1 MESIENGPKPTTFPL
16 KKLPFVALRH
26 VIQVMEI
33 DEIVKTAITSKYMET
48 IVKKCYIRIGST
60 EISFNGENTVI
71 FIYNP
76 DLIICCGNKTLL
88 LDKGPNVMK
97 KNFKSWFSE
106 TLTVLESTQKILPR
120 VCDLFHCNQ
129 FSLIVVSEGVN
140 STTNEILKIPE
151 FQNFKIMYLYGI
163 EFTKR
168 ELDDVIDIQREDQ
181 GLHIVKGLVPIDYSH
196 PNAFKYTDVHYWDA
210 RWIRLEHLLSI
221 KNSTVI
227 TIGLNSLLPTDI
239 NKFLKFWANAEY
251 DMFKHMHVDNT
262 RREPIRFKTLFKGL
276 DVLHGYRFGRWC
288 KLIAVKS
295 PDTRKRQILSV
306 NWSNERIYMST
317 WDINERVQ
325 VIGQDDEPYAPEFEI
340 LKMLERRRAL
350 KMELKTVGEDE
361 IRKQE
366 LNVAI
371 DQITTGITLKG
382 VTFRNGWPILSR

>member
-1 MESIENGPKPTTFPL
+1 MESIGPKPPTFPL
-16 KKLPFVALRH
+16 RKLPFVALRH
-26 VIQVMEI
+26 VIQVMEM

-48 IVKKCYIRIGST
+48 IVKVCYIRIGST

-129 FSLIVVSEGVN
+129 FSLVVFSGSGN
-140 STTNEILKIPE
+140 WTTKDILEIPD
-151 FQNFKIMYLYGI
+151 FQNFKVLYLYGVGF
-163 EFTKR
+163 EKE
-168 ELDDVIDIQREDQ
+168 ELDDVMEFGGREDQ
-181 GLHIVKGLVPIDYSH
+181 SLQIDRGMIPIDYTH
-196 PNAFKYTDVHYWDA
+196 PNVFNYTNVYYWDA

-221 KNSTVI
+221 KNN
-227 TIGLNSLLPTDI
+227 TIIKLGLNSLLPTDI
-239 NKFLKFWANAEY
+239 NKFLKFWANAEF
-251 DMFKHMHVDNT
+251 DLFRHMHVDNT
-262 RREPIRFKTLFKGL
+262 RREPIRFKTLFNGL
-276 DVLHGYRFGRWC
+276 VVLHGYRCRRWY

-295 PDTRKRQILSV
+295 PETRKRQILSV
-306 NWSNERIYMST
+306 NWSNECIYMSA

-325 VIGQDDEPYAPEFEI
+325 VMGKDDEPYAPEFEI

-350 KMELKTVGEDE
+350 KMELDTVGEDE
-361 IRKQE
+361 MRKQE
-366 LNVAI
+366 LTVAI